1 MGMGNPAETKF
12 SFGLLIADYEQ
23 FLACAWDRSKQL
35 SQLPSRVRARG
46 MGRLRRFLHRGPMR
60 YPYNGRTLTDKVVDV
75 FWSMYTNGKVTGDK
89 VGPARRSARR
99 LPVLGTS
106 AQLAGPRV

>member
-1 MGMGNPAETKF
+1 VGIGNPAETKF

-60 YPYNGRTLTDKVVDV
+60 YPYNGRKLTDKVVDV